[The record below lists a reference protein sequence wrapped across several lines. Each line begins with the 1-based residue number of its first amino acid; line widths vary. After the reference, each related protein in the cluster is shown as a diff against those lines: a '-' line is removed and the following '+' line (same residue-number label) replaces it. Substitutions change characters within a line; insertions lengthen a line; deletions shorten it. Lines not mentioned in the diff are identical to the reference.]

1 MAVTADPSVASPL
14 DGHRVVGLDSNVF
27 IYLFETSGAEAVQA
41 GHALDVI
48 DAATIHATISTVA
61 VAEILSGPARVA
73 DIALMERYLD
83 ELRSFERLSIVPVDI
98 DVAFDAA
105 RSRGRDAIAMA
116 DSINL
121 AAARVA
127 GATAF
132 ITNDHRLSSAT
143 GLAIIPLSAFAA

>member
-1 MAVTADPSVASPL
+1 MTADPSVASPL

-27 IYLFETSGAEAVQA
+27 IYLFETAGDEAVQA
-41 GHALDVI
+41 GRVLDAI
-48 DAATIHATISTVA
+48 DTASIHATISTVA

-83 ELRSFERLSIVPVDI
+83 ELRSFERLSIVPVDVDI
-98 DVAFDAA
+98 AFDAA
-105 RSRGRDAIAMA
+105 RSRGRDGIAMA

-132 ITNDHRLSSAT
+132 VTNDHRLSSAA